1 MKRMTSKQIE
11 FEAGKILG
19 ATWKKREKKGPL
31 VEQLR
36 AVAAGVELSEIDRES
51 VQYLIDAAEEVE

>member
-11 FEAGKILG
+11 FEAGTVLG
-19 ATWKKREKKGPL
+19 AKWKQREKVGTL

-36 AVAAGVELSEIDRES
+36 AVAAKVELSEIDQES
-51 VQYLIDAAEEVE
+51 IQYLIAAAKDLE